1 MPSVDERIV
10 SMKMDNK
17 SLEAGAKS
25 TMSILDKLKAT
36 LNFSG
41 TSKSIGEVQKS
52 VNGFSGSGMINA
64 AGQVRLKFSAMSV
77 AAVTAIA
84 NIATKAITAG
94 AQIAKSLTIDPVKMG
109 LSEYEATLDATQTIM
124 SGTGESVKQVT
135 ATLAELNAYSDR
147 TIYSFSDMTSNM
159 KHFTNAGL
167 SSKAAA
173 NVMIGIS
180 NAAASAGVN
189 AEAAGR
195 AMYGFGQSMAVGFV
209 GLQDWN
215 QIDNAGIATKE
226 FKEELIA
233 AGLAA
238 GTLKKANDG
247 TIKTNK
253 GTEVSF
259 KNLRST
265 LQDQWLSSDVL
276 VKTLEKYSDTST
288 EVGKK
293 AAANA
298 QRVKTLTQLMGILQE
313 SAQSGWSTTFLQL
326 FGNLEEASALWTDV
340 NKVVGGFIGE
350 SAAARNE
357 MLKTWKDLGGRRALL
372 NSFRNIF
379 AAIVSIVT
387 PIKDAF
393 REIFP
398 KTTGKQLY
406 EMTLT
411 FLKFTEQLKIGAGT
425 AGLVKRSFAGVF
437 AIFSIGWSLVKA
449 LAGVLGDLFG
459 LVSDGSGS
467 FLGVTAGIGDWLVAL
482 DKSIKSGKVFEKFFV
497 KLGEGM
503 KNVVNFAK
511 NVASAI
517 GDMFAGFKIGG
528 IAEGLGRITDRL
540 APLAGAG
547 GLVSKAWSGLIGIL
561 GRVGE
566 FLGPIGE
573 AIGTALGGIGDAIA
587 KAFKSGDFNSVY
599 DAVNTGLLAGIVLL
613 IKKFVGDGLKID
625 FGDGLGAGIKETFGA
640 LTETLSAMQAQI
652 QAKTLL
658 TIAAAIALLTVSVVA
673 LSLIDSAALAK
684 ALGAMGIAFGQ
695 LMGAMA
701 ILAKISG
708 AAGFTKIPLIAA
720 SLVIL
725 ATAILI
731 LTAAVRNLSGLNWE
745 ELAKGLTGVAAL
757 LVMLVGVSLGLQ
769 KSSGSL
775 LRAGLAMI
783 PLAIGLKILA
793 SALKDFAEMSWG
805 EMAKGLV
812 TVAGALVGIAL
823 GMSLMPPSM
832 FVTSAGL
839 VLVAVALKI
848 LASALKDMGGMSW
861 GEIAKSLVV
870 LAGAL
875 LILAGG
881 LYLMTAALPGAAAL
895 VVVALALAVL
905 APVLILMA
913 TMSWQEIGKGMVVL
927 AGSLLIL
934 AGGLYLMTAA
944 AGGAAALVVVAAALG
959 VLTPILITL
968 GSMSWQTIVTGL
980 AAIAGIFLVIGVAG
994 LVLGP
999 IIPLILGLGAALLLL
1014 GVGVA
1019 LVGVG
1024 LLAIATAFSI
1034 FVAAATAGISIVV
1047 GLISLIPM
1055 FMVKFAEGIGA
1066 FATTIVGQADKFT
1079 KAFASLLGS
1088 LLDAIIMLLPK
1099 IGEAFNQLI
1108 TTILDILLK
1117 NVPRMAAAG
1126 VKLILGLVDSLI
1138 KNMPKLVGAATRLI
1152 VAFLTELGKNV
1163 GKIAK
1168 VGTDLIIKLMEA
1180 ISKSQARLLAAGA
1193 KMIIAFINNL
1203 ATTIRDNQAAMN
1215 AAGKRLAGAIISGM
1229 TGGLSDGAWKI
1240 ASAAA
1245 KAAKSAFTAAKE
1257 ALGINSPS
1265 KKFHW
1270 IGMGTD
1276 EGFANGIDDYSYL
1289 VTDAA
1294 EGVGKDAIDKV
1305 QRTMNGLSDIS
1316 SSVDMSPTI
1325 KPVLDLSRVMEDAG
1339 LISKVIKGQSA
1350 TAQVSFAQASD
1361 ISNIEED
1368 RRTNFTPGG
1377 PDDGAVPVS
1386 NVYNQYNTSPKALT
1400 TSEIYR
1406 DTKNL
1411 FSLAKG
1417 DVK

>member
-17 SLEAGAKS
+17 QLADGARS

-41 TSKSIGEVQKS
+41 SSKSIGEVQKA
-52 VNGFSGSGMINA
+52 VNGFSLSGMTGA
-64 AGQVRLKFSAMSV
+64 VGQVGLKFSAMSV
-77 AAVTAIA
+77 AAVAAIGT
-84 NIATKAITAG
+84 IAAKAVTAG
-94 AQIAKSLTIDPVKMG
+94 AQIAKTLTIDPIKMG

-135 ATLAELNAYSDR
+135 RTLAELNEYSDR

-215 QIDNAGIATKE
+215 QIDQAGIATKE
-226 FKEELIA
+226 FKEELIQ

-313 SAQSGWSTTFLQL
+313 SAQSGWSTTFLHL
-326 FGNLEEASALWTDV
+326 FGDLKEASALWTDV

-350 SAAARNE
+350 SAKARND
-357 MLKTWKDLGGRRALL
+357 MIKTWKDLGGRRALL

-379 AAIVSIVT
+379 AGIVAILD
-387 PIKDAF
+387 PIRDAF
-393 REIFP
+393 RLMFP
-398 KTTGKQLY
+398 ATTGKQLY

-411 FLKFTEQLKIGAGT
+411 FLKFTEQLKIGAKT
-425 AGLVKRSFAGVF
+425 ATNIRHTFAGVF
-437 AIFSIGWSLVKA
+437 AIFSIGWMLVKA

-459 LVSDGSGS
+459 VVASGGGS
-467 FLGVTAGIGDWLVAL
+467 FLEVTANIGDWLVAL
-482 DKSIKSGKVFEKFFV
+482 ERSIKKGKVFEKFFD
-497 KLGEGM
+497 KLGIIM
-503 KNVVNFAK
+503 KNVIGYAK
-511 NVASAI
+511 EIATAV
-517 GDMFAGFKIGG
+517 GDMFTGFKIGG
-528 IAEGLGRITDRL
+528 ISEALGRITDRL

-547 GLVSKAWSGLIGIL
+547 GLVAKGWDAMIRIL
-561 GRVGE
+561 GKVGQ

-587 KAFKSGDFNSVY
+587 KAFESGNFNSVY
-599 DAVNTGLLAGIVLL
+599 DAVNTGLLAGIILL

-640 LTETLSAMQAQI
+640 LTDTLSAMQAQI

-658 TIAAAIALLTVSVVA
+658 TIAAAIGILTLSVVA

-684 ALGAMGIAFGQ
+684 ALAAMGVAFAQ
-695 LMGAMA
+695 LMAGMA
-701 ILAKISG
+701 VLAKISG

-720 SLVIL
+720 SLIL
-725 ATAILI
+725 LSVAVLI
-731 LTAAVRNLSGLNWE
+731 LTAAVRNLSGLSWE
-745 ELAKGLTGVAAL
+745 ELAKGLSGVAAL
-757 LVMLVGVSLGLQ
+757 LVMLVAVSMGLQ
-769 KSSGSL
+769 KSSGSM

-805 EMAKGLV
+805 EMVKGLV

-832 FVTSAGL
+832 LATSAGL

-848 LASALKDMGGMSW
+848 LASALQDMGGMSW

-870 LAGAL
+870 LAGSL

-895 VVVALALAVL
+895 IVVALALAVL

-913 TMSWQEIGKGMVVL
+913 SMSWAEIGKGMVVL

-944 AGGAAALVVVAAALG
+944 AGGAAALVVVAAALA
-959 VLTPILITL
+959 VLVPILIVL
-968 GSMSWQTIVTGL
+968 GSMSWQSIVTGL
-980 AAIAGIFLVIGVAG
+980 AALAGVFLVIGVAG
-994 LVLGP
+994 LVLAP
-999 IIPLILGLGAALLLL
+999 IIPLILALGAALLVL
-1014 GVGVA
+1014 GIGVA

-1024 LLAIATAFSI
+1024 LLAIATAFSV
-1034 FVAAATAGISIVV
+1034 FVAAATAGIAVV
-1047 GLISLIPM
+1047 IGLINLIPA
-1055 FMVKFAEGIGA
+1055 FMIKFAEGIGA

-1079 KAFASLLGS
+1079 KAFASLIGS
-1088 LLDAIIMLLPK
+1088 LLDAVIMLLPK
-1099 IGEAFNQLI
+1099 IGRAFNALI
-1108 TTILDILLK
+1108 TTILSILIT

-1138 KNMPKLVGAATRLI
+1138 KNMPKLVAAGTKLI
-1152 VAFLTELGKNV
+1152 TSFLTELGKNV

-1180 ISKSQARLLAAGA
+1180 IAKNQKRLLDAGA

-1203 ATTIRDNQAAMN
+1203 ATTIRANQDAMS
-1215 AAGKRLAGAIISGM
+1215 AAGAKLASAIISGM
-1229 TGGLSDGAWKI
+1229 TGGLSDNAWKI
-1240 ASAAA
+1240 ANAAA
-1245 KAAKSAFTAAKE
+1245 KAAKSAFNAAKE

-1289 VTDAA
+1289 VSDAA

-1305 QRTMNGLSDIS
+1305 KRTMDGLSDIS
-1316 SSVDMSPTI
+1316 SSVDMSPSI
-1325 KPVLDLSRVMEDAG
+1325 RPVLDLSQVMADAG
-1339 LISKVIKGQSA
+1339 LISKVIKSQSA
-1350 TAQVSFAQASD
+1350 TAQVSFSQASD
-1361 ISNIEED
+1361 ISNIED
-1368 RRTNFTPGG
+1368 SRRDNFTPG
-1377 PDDGAVPVS
+1377 PDDGSTPAS
-1386 NVYNQYNTSPKALT
+1386 NVFNQYNTSPKALT